1 MNYKIALS
9 EKDQNEFDNLSLNL
23 DFAILNLSD
32 LHRLV
37 LFLHFWQGKTV
48 LEISRT
54 MNVSWPD
61 ADRVIDE
68 AMGSLRNLLF
78 LSEDLKEA
86 TGY

>member
-1 MNYKIALS
+1 MSYKITLS
-9 EKDQNEFDNLSLNL
+9 EKDQNEFDNLTLNL
-23 DFAILNLSD
+23 DFAILNLGD

-48 LEISRT
+48 LEISRILSA
-54 MNVSWPD
+54 SWPD
-61 ADRVIDE
+61 ADRLIDE
-68 AMGSLRNLLF
+68 AMGSLRSLLF

>member
-1 MNYKIALS
+1 MNYKITLS
-9 EKDQNEFDNLSLNL
+9 EKDQDEFDNLSLNL

-32 LHRLV
+32 LHRLA

-48 LEISRT
+48 LEISRILNT
-54 MNVSWPD
+54 SWPE
-61 ADRVIDE
+61 ADRLIDE
-68 AMGSLRNLLF
+68 AMGSLRSLLF

>member
-1 MNYKIALS
+1 MNYKITLS
-9 EKDQNEFDNLSLNL
+9 EKDQDEFDNLSLNL

-32 LHRLV
+32 LDRLA

-48 LEISRT
+48 LEISRILNT
-54 MNVSWPD
+54 SWPE
-61 ADRVIDE
+61 ADRLIDE
-68 AMGSLRNLLF
+68 AMGSLRSLLF

>member
-37 LFLHFWQGKTV
+37 LFLHFWQGMTV